1 VHEEEDA
8 VAGQDQDR
16 PERRRHEP
24 GHPIATEAVQPS
36 AEPILRLRGVGRRF
50 GGLHAVREVDLDV
63 APGERR
69 AILGPN
75 GAGKTTLFNVITGDF
90 PPTSGR
96 IELFGRDVTSEP
108 ARARAKLGLARTYQQ
123 TRLFLG
129 LSVEDNIYLSI
140 LGVEGGRFRPVKLPR
155 KDTGIRER
163 AREAAAR
170 VAIAQKLPELVG
182 SLSHGEHRQVAVAMA
197 LAAQPKALML
207 DEPAAGLSRSERI
220 LLTELLLA
228 LDREITLILI
238 EHDMD
243 VALRVA
249 ERVTMMHD
257 GRVIVEGT
265 PAEIRANELVHELYL
280 GSYHR
285 E

>member
-1 VHEEEDA
+1 VPALH
-8 VAGQDQDR
+8 
-16 PERRRHEP
+16 
-24 GHPIATEAVQPS
+24 
-36 AEPILRLRGVGRRF
+36 LRGVGRRF

-63 APGERR
+63 MPGERR

-75 GAGKTTLFNVITGDF
+75 GAGKTTLFNVISGDF

-96 IELFGRDVTSEP
+96 IELFGEDITFAP
-108 ARARAKLGLARTYQQ
+108 ARSCARMGLARTYQQ
-123 TRLFLG
+123 SRLFLG
-129 LSVEDNIYLSI
+129 LTVEDNIYLSI
-140 LGVEGGRFRPVKLPR
+140 VGVEGGHLRPLGLPKR
-155 KDTGIRER
+155 DKELRER
-163 AREAAAR
+163 AREAAGKTG
-170 VAIAQKLPELVG
+170 IHDKLGELVS
-182 SLSHGEHRQVAVAMA
+182 SLSHGEHRQVGIAMA
-197 LAAQPKALML
+197 LASNPKLVML
-207 DEPAAGLSRSERI
+207 DEPASGLSRGERV

-228 LDREITLILI
+228 LDKDITLLLI

-265 PAEIRANELVHELYL
+265 PEDIRGNETVHDLYL
-280 GSYHR
+280 GSGYTN